1 MSAGTYNITIER
13 RASFSFAATIKNSD
27 GSGYD
32 LTGRTLNGQIRRN
45 WDNGL
50 QATLTIVETDSEN
63 GIITVSLTKAQTAAL
78 TLDDSTYDIFADDD
92 STSDSKKILTGTVTI
107 VENETEL

>member
-1 MSAGTYNITIER
+1 MAAGTYNITIER
-13 RASFSFAATIKNSD
+13 RASFSFSATITNSD
-27 GSGYD
+27 GSPYD
-32 LTGRTLNGQIRRN
+32 LTDRTLRGQIRRN

-50 QATLTIVETDSEN
+50 QANLTVVEADSAN
-63 GIITVSLTKAQTAAL
+63 GIVNVSLTKEQTASL

-92 STSDSKKILTGTVTI
+92 STGASKKILIGSVTI